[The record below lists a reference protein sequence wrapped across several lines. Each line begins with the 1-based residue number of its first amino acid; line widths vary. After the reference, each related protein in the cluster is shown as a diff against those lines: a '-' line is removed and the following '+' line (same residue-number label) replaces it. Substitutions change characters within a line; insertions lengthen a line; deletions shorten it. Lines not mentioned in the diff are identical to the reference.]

1 MNRVNRLIG
10 TEAARN
16 RNLTGRGVGIA
27 VLDTGVY
34 PHPDFAGRLCC
45 FQDMVGGRKQPYD
58 DNSHGTH
65 VMGVLGGSGK
75 RSGGR
80 YEGVAPGASLIGIK
94 VLDRDGNGSVT
105 DLLRG
110 LSWIRKQKERYGIR
124 IVNISVGSVP
134 RRETA
139 ETSALV
145 RGVEAAWADGLVV
158 IVAAGNEGPEARS
171 VTTPGISRKVI
182 TVGCSDDQQSVR
194 VGGISMVDYS
204 GRGPTV
210 SCICKPDVVAPG
222 AAVVSC
228 CVPSVRKNHYYG
240 IKSGTSM
247 ATPVVSGAAALL
259 LEKYPYLT
267 PKEVKL
273 RLLERARDLG
283 LPRNQQGRG
292 MVDLA
297 ALLRE

>member
-94 VLDRDGNGSVT
+94 VLDREGNGSVT

-124 IVNISVGSVP
+124 IVNISVGSVS

>member
-45 FQDMVGGRKQPYD
+45 FQDMVGGRKLPYD

-80 YEGVAPGASLIGIK
+80 YEGVAPGASLIGVK
-94 VLDRDGNGSVT
+94 VLDREGNGSVT

-110 LSWIRKQKERYGIR
+110 LSWVRKQKDRYGIR

-134 RRETA
+134 KRETA

-182 TVGCSDDQQSVR
+182 TVGCSDDQQAVR
-194 VGGISMVDYS
+194 VGGVSMVDYS
-204 GRGPTV
+204 GRGPTG
-210 SCICKPDVVAPG
+210 SCVCKPDVVAPG

-228 CVPSVRKNHYYG
+228 CVPSMRKNHYYG

-259 LEKYPYLT
+259 LEKYPYFT

-273 RLLERARDLG
+273 WLLERARDLG

-297 ALLRE
+297 ALLRD

>member
-1 MNRVNRLIG
+1 MNCVNRLIG

-94 VLDRDGNGSVT
+94 VLDREGNGSVT

>member
-94 VLDRDGNGSVT
+94 VLDREGNGSVT

-110 LSWIRKQKERYGIR
+110 LSWIQKQKERYGIR

>member
-80 YEGVAPGASLIGIK
+80 YEGVAPGASLVGIK
-94 VLDRDGNGSVT
+94 VLDREGNGSVT

>member
-45 FQDMVGGRKQPYD
+45 FQDMVGGRKLPYD

-80 YEGVAPGASLIGIK
+80 YEGVAPGASLIGVK

-110 LSWIRKQKERYGIR
+110 LSWIRKQKDRYGIR

-134 RRETA
+134 KRETA

-182 TVGCSDDQQSVR
+182 TVGCSDDQQAVR
-194 VGGISMVDYS
+194 VGGVSMVDYS
-204 GRGPTV
+204 GRGPTG
-210 SCICKPDVVAPG
+210 SCVCKPDVVAPG

-228 CVPSVRKNHYYG
+228 CIPSVRKNHYYG

-259 LEKYPYLT
+259 LEKYPYFT

-297 ALLRE
+297 ALLRD

>member
-94 VLDRDGNGSVT
+94 VLDREGNGSVT

-182 TVGCSDDQQSVR
+182 TVGCSDDQQSVPSWR
-194 VGGISMVDYS
+194 YFYGGLFRTRSDRLLYLQT
-204 GRGPTV
+204 GRG
-210 SCICKPDVVAPG
+210 G
-222 AAVVSC
+222 AGGC
-228 CVPSVRKNHYYG
+228 RG
-240 IKSGTSM
+240 ILLCAISAEKS
-247 ATPVVSGAAALL
+247 LL
-259 LEKYPYLT
+259 W
-267 PKEVKL
+267 
-273 RLLERARDLG
+273 D
-283 LPRNQQGRG
+283 
-292 MVDLA
+292 
-297 ALLRE
+297 

>member
-75 RSGGR
+75 RSRGR

-94 VLDRDGNGSVT
+94 VLDREGNGSVT

>member
-1 MNRVNRLIG
+1 M
-10 TEAARN
+10 
-16 RNLTGRGVGIA
+16 
-27 VLDTGVY
+27 
-34 PHPDFAGRLCC
+34 
-45 FQDMVGGRKQPYD
+45 
-58 DNSHGTH
+58 
-65 VMGVLGGSGK
+65 
-75 RSGGR
+75 
-80 YEGVAPGASLIGIK
+80 APGASLIGIK
-94 VLDRDGNGSVT
+94 VLDREGNGSVT

>member
-94 VLDRDGNGSVT
+94 VLDREGNGSVT

-110 LSWIRKQKERYGIR
+110 LSWIRKQKKRYGIR

-228 CVPSVRKNHYYG
+228 CVPSVWKNHYYG

-259 LEKYPYLT
+259 REKSPYLT

>member
-45 FQDMVGGRKQPYD
+45 FQDMVGGRKLPYD

-80 YEGVAPGASLIGIK
+80 YEGVAPGASLIGVK

-110 LSWIRKQKERYGIR
+110 LSWIRKQKDRYGIR

-134 RRETA
+134 KRETA

-182 TVGCSDDQQSVR
+182 TVGCSDDQQAVR
-194 VGGISMVDYS
+194 VGGVSMVDYS
-204 GRGPTV
+204 GRGPTG
-210 SCICKPDVVAPG
+210 SCVCKPDVVAPG

-259 LEKYPYLT
+259 LEKYPYFT

-297 ALLRE
+297 ALLRD

>member
-80 YEGVAPGASLIGIK
+80 YEGVAPGAALIGIK
-94 VLDRDGNGSVT
+94 VLDREGNGSVT

-145 RGVEAAWADGLVV
+145 RGVEVAWADGLVV

>member
-80 YEGVAPGASLIGIK
+80 YEGVAPGASLVGIK
-94 VLDRDGNGSVT
+94 VLDREGNGSVT

-297 ALLRE
+297 ALLRK

>member
-94 VLDRDGNGSVT
+94 VLDREGNGSVT

-110 LSWIRKQKERYGIR
+110 LSWIRKQKERYGIQ

>member
-10 TEAARN
+10 TEEARN

-80 YEGVAPGASLIGIK
+80 YEGVAPGAALIGIK
-94 VLDRDGNGSVT
+94 VLDREGNGSVT

-145 RGVEAAWADGLVV
+145 RGVEVAWADGLVV

>member
-10 TEAARN
+10 TESARN

-34 PHPDFAGRLCC
+34 PHPDFAGRLSC
-45 FQDMVGGRKQPYD
+45 FQDMVGGRKLPYD

-80 YEGVAPGASLIGIK
+80 YEGVAPGASLIGVK
-94 VLDRDGNGSVT
+94 VLDREGNGSVT

-110 LSWIRKQKERYGIR
+110 LSWVRKQKDRYGIR

-134 RRETA
+134 KRETA

-182 TVGCSDDQQSVR
+182 TVGCSDDQQAVR
-194 VGGISMVDYS
+194 VGGVSMVDYS
-204 GRGPTV
+204 GRGPTG
-210 SCICKPDVVAPG
+210 SCVCKPDVVAPG

-228 CVPSVRKNHYYG
+228 CIPSVRKNHYYG

-259 LEKYPYLT
+259 LEKYPYFT

-297 ALLRE
+297 ALLRD

>member
-94 VLDRDGNGSVT
+94 VLDREGNGSVT

-110 LSWIRKQKERYGIR
+110 LSWIRKQKKRYGIR

>member
-16 RNLTGRGVGIA
+16 RKLTGRGVGIA

-45 FQDMVGGRKQPYD
+45 FQDMVGGRKLPYD

-80 YEGVAPGASLIGIK
+80 YEGVAPGASLIGVK

-110 LSWIRKQKERYGIR
+110 LSWIRKQKDRYGIR

-134 RRETA
+134 KRETA

-182 TVGCSDDQQSVR
+182 TVGCSDDQQAVR
-194 VGGISMVDYS
+194 VGGVSMVDYS
-204 GRGPTV
+204 GRGPTG
-210 SCICKPDVVAPG
+210 SCVCKPDVVAPG

-259 LEKYPYLT
+259 LEKYPYFT

-297 ALLRE
+297 ALLRD

>member
-80 YEGVAPGASLIGIK
+80 YEGVAPGAALIGIK
-94 VLDRDGNGSVT
+94 VLDREGNGSVT